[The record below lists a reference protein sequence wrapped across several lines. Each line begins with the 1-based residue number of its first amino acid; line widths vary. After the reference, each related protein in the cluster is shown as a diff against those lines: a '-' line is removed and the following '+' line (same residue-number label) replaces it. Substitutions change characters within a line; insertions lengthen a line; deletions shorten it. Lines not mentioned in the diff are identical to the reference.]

1 MMQGDDEAV
10 LLKRTAF
17 ALVGDADAAEP
28 EVEEPM
34 RAGSGGSGAR
44 SHIEVASMEGAAEIG
59 RWCASQTHRTT
70 DRPIGRGACA

>member
-34 RAGSGGSGAR
+34 RVGSGGAR
-44 SHIEVASMEGAAEIG
+44 SHIEVASMEDAAEIG
-59 RWCASQTHRTT
+59 RWCANKSTRTT
-70 DRPIGRGACA
+70 DRPIERGTCA